1 MSARGWSLQGG
12 PAKVLGTLGIFAAR
26 RAALMRAGIELQS
39 VWKDELNQPGTGT
52 RYPAGSGF
60 ITKGGKVIPIAGAE
74 GSRSSAH
81 TASAPGAAPAPD
93 TGELR
98 RSIAVAEMGD
108 EVRVGTGLRYGLA
121 LEYGVN
127 VSGSKTGPHPGKN
140 FVLQPRPHA
149 RPAKA
154 KATGAMTKGVRLEFA
169 SKVRAPRLGE

>member
-1 MSARGWSLQGG
+1 MSAPGWSLQGG
-12 PAKVLGTLGIFAAR
+12 PRSVLATIGLFAAR
-26 RAALMRAGIELQS
+26 RAALMRAGLELQA

-60 ITKGGKVIPIAGAE
+60 ITKGGKVIPIAGGE
-74 GSRSSAH
+74 GSRSVAH

-93 TGELR
+93 TGQLR

-127 VSGSKTGPHPGKN
+127 VSGSRTGPHPGRN

-154 KATGAMTKGVRLEFA
+154 KAMGEMQKGARLVFA
-169 SKVRAPRLGE
+169 GKVRAPRLG